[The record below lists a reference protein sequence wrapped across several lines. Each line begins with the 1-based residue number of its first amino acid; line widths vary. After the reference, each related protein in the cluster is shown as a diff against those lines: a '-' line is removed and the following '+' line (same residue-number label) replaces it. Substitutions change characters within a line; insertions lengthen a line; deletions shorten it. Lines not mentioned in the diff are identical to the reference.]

1 MRELHITAA
10 AGAFFAADLVA
21 YTAGL
26 LISVLLLVL
35 TLRALKFRGTSEAN
49 VIFAVCGL
57 LWSTGGLAYAA
68 LLAAGTARTATLTQA
83 AEGAQFLGAAVF
95 PIAILAAWRPFAT
108 LPRQQRALW
117 TVELLAR
124 ISAAGIA
131 LTLLYEI
138 TFGSS
143 EGLIHVEHI
152 TAWNA
157 TILLFLGA
165 AVSLRRSSTFR
176 AVYIPSLLII
186 VAVASTAVL
195 IPIAHHVSLSNEL
208 RALAPVIGNHILL
221 LVVLCAFFLFARF
234 RFADVFIRYS
244 IRIVL
249 AGGFAMFVAL
259 AAHWIILSRFRS
271 GVLLT
276 PAFHVFGITIFA
288 AIVMLA
294 FAFVDAPVSKLVNR
308 WLFHFPDYR
317 EESRKLAKT
326 LRELEAE
333 SEIAAAVENA
343 ARRNLALEDVR
354 LVALEDLPD
363 LPDGLMDGE
372 TVELAPLDPLRTR
385 LPLRNVEFTVPID
398 SAGQTTHLLLVAPG
412 LNRPALVTN
421 DLNYLRTV
429 AAQCGNRFDAL
440 RRERENAERRSRETL
455 LLQQVTQAELRALR
469 SQVNPHFLFNS
480 LNTIADL
487 IMKDSARAEEMTL
500 RLSEVFRYVLAHSNR
515 SLTSVQDELEFL
527 RAYLSIEE
535 VRFRDRLQVE
545 IEAVPETTREQIP
558 SLILQPLVENALKH
572 GLAPKPGLGH
582 LWVSAGFEGDR
593 LRLRVE
599 DDGIGLNGTG
609 RRGPHHNGVGL
620 SNIAERLKTLYRDR
634 ASMEIEP
641 RDAGGSRV
649 TLLIPRGSNGT
660 AHNGHQ
666 PPCALAPK

>member
-1 MRELHITAA
+1 VRELHISGA
-10 AGAFFAADLVA
+10 AGAFFAADLVG

-26 LISVLLLVL
+26 LISALLLVL
-35 TLRALKFRGTSEAN
+35 TLRALRFPGTSSAN
-49 VIFAVCGL
+49 VIFAACGL

-68 LLAAGTARTATLTQA
+68 LLAAGTVGASALIRA
-83 AEGAQFLGAAVF
+83 AEGTQFVGAAAF

-117 TVELLAR
+117 IVELLAR

-138 TFGSS
+138 TLGSP
-143 EGLIHVEHI
+143 EGLIHAEHI
-152 TAWNA
+152 TAANG

-165 AVSLRRSSTFR
+165 AVSLRRSSTPR
-176 AVYIPSLLII
+176 SVYIPSLLII
-186 VAVASTAVL
+186 VAVACTAVL
-195 IPIAHHVSLSNEL
+195 IPITHHGSFANEL
-208 RALAPVIGNHILL
+208 RALAPALGNHILL
-221 LVVLCAFFLFARF
+221 LVALCAFFLFARF

-259 AAHWIILSRFRS
+259 AAHWIMLARFRG

-288 AIVMLA
+288 AILMLA
-294 FAFVDAPVSKLVNR
+294 FAFLDAPVSKLANR
-308 WLFHFPDYR
+308 WLFHSPDYR
-317 EESRKLAKT
+317 EESRKLART

-343 ARRNLALEDVR
+343 TRRSLALEDVR
-354 LVALEDLPD
+354 LVAIEGLPVLPD
-363 LPDGLMDGE
+363 RLMDGE
-372 TVELAPLDPLRTR
+372 TVELSPSDPLRTR
-385 LPLRNVEFTVPID
+385 LPLKNVEFIFPID
-398 SAGQTTHLLLVAPG
+398 SAGQITHLLLVAPG

-421 DLNYLRTV
+421 DVNYLRT
-429 AAQCGNRFDAL
+429 AGSQCGNRFDSL
-440 RRERENAERRSRETL
+440 RRERENAERRNRETL

-487 IMKDSARAEEMTL
+487 IVKDPAGAEEMTL

-527 RAYLSIEE
+527 RTYLSIEE

-545 IEAVPETTREQIP
+545 IEAAPETAREQIP

-572 GLAPKPGLGH
+572 GLAPKPGLGR
-582 LWVSAGFEGDR
+582 LWVSAEFEGNS

-599 DDGIGLNGTG
+599 DDGVGLNGSG
-609 RRGPHHNGVGL
+609 RTGPHQNGVGL
-620 SNIAERLKTLYRDR
+620 RNIAERLKTLYCDR
-634 ASMEIEP
+634 ASIEIQP
-641 RDAGGSRV
+641 REAGGSCV
-649 TLLIPRGSNGT
+649 TLLIPRGSSEIT
-660 AHNGHQ
+660 
-666 PPCALAPK
+666 L